1 MLKSTINKRQSSFLT
16 KENKQ
21 QPIYKLEETQF
32 PSLLNSPSVLG
43 TSKAPSKAGT
53 SKAGTSTS
61 KAGTSTS
68 KAGTSTSKAAPS
80 KAAPSKFSFANV
92 LNNEN
97 KEEEET
103 KEEEEITE
111 TPPEGWVYLKKKEG
125 KIYYK
130 YGVMSE
136 HYTNLLLE
144 NQAYESRRDRIHFK
158 IRIDRL
164 QQERNIINDLL
175 GDLSPYWEVK
185 TLYEMYNIRKNDNK
199 KEEDNIEEEDTIK
212 KEEEWIKV

>member
-1 MLKSTINKRQSSFLT
+1 MK
-16 KENKQ
+16 
-21 QPIYKLEETQF
+21 
-32 PSLLNSPSVLG
+32 
-43 TSKAPSKAGT
+43 
-53 SKAGTSTS
+53 
-61 KAGTSTS
+61 
-68 KAGTSTSKAAPS
+68 
-80 KAAPSKFSFANV
+80 
-92 LNNEN
+92 
-97 KEEEET
+97 T